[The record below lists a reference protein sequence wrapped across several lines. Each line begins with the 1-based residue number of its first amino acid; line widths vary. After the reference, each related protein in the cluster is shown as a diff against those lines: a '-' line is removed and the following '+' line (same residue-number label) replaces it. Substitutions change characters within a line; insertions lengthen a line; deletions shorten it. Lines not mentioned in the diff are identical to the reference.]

1 MLKLREILCNES
13 LTDFQLHIDIMI
25 SAKMTK
31 DKWIN
36 GDEMTDFYTAG
47 T

>member
-1 MLKLREILCNES
+1 M
-13 LTDFQLHIDIMI
+13 HIDIMI

-47 T
+47 TWKPVYTWTLEYRVHR